1 MAIDALFVGRFR
13 DGAPERP
20 SRADQEAHSRPYPL
34 DTGSRPPVPPAFRL
48 GEYRLLSIR
57 MVAWATGLG
66 LVASALALTRVPN
79 LVDVAGCFLAIYAL
93 AFVCYAAGSW
103 AIERTG
109 GAPRATLGLVLG
121 VAVASR
127 LALLPTVPTLSTDAY
142 RYVWDARVA
151 RAGLSPFA
159 YAPTAPE
166 VSALRD
172 HEIYPRLNHSTW
184 RTIYPPG
191 AQVFFRAV
199 YALAPDSVRAMK
211 VGVAL
216 AELAALGLMLLL
228 VKQLGLPSSRVVV
241 YAWNPLVLVEVW
253 GSAHIDGL
261 VLPAVVGATL
271 AAVTRRPRSVAALL
285 AAGALVKLYPV
296 LLLPLLLGAAL
307 ETRDGHVESGARR
320 MVAARWG
327 VPTAIFVAVVAL
339 GYAPLA
345 RLGRD
350 ALGSLP
356 RYVSEEYFNPG
367 LVRTLV
373 NHSALALGA
382 VLAWAAW
389 ATWWRD
395 GASLA
400 IHARRLAGGSTV
412 LGPNVFPWY
421 AAWVVPFLALA
432 PSPSWI
438 GFTGTV
444 MLAYT
449 FFLATP
455 WAIPPWARA
464 VEFAPVG
471 LAALGWV
478 WTRRMAK
485 RARGAR
491 LSTTRDFTSS

>member
-1 MAIDALFVGRFR
+1 MRLLRGKIHAAGTNV
-13 DGAPERP
+13 
-20 SRADQEAHSRPYPL
+20 DQEAHSRPHPS
-34 DTGSRPPVPPAFRL
+34 DTGSRPPVPPAFHL
-48 GEYRLLSIR
+48 HQYRSLLTGI
-57 MVAWATGLG
+57 VAPAAGLG
-66 LVASALALTRVPN
+66 LVASVLVLARLPN
-79 LVDVAGCFLAIYAL
+79 LVAAAGSFLAIYGA
-93 AFVCYAAGSW
+93 AFACYVGGAW
-103 AIERTG
+103 AIERAG

-121 VAVASR
+121 VALVSR
-127 LALLPTVPTLSTDAY
+127 LALLPTLPTLSTDAY

-151 RAGLSPFA
+151 RAGLSPYA
-159 YAPTAPE
+159 YPPVAPE
-166 VSALRD
+166 VSRLRD
-172 HEIYPRLNHSTW
+172 HEIYPSLNHSTW

-191 AQVFFRAV
+191 AQAFFRAV

-216 AELAALGLMLLL
+216 AELAALGLMVLL
-228 VKQLGLPSSRVVV
+228 VNRLGLPTSRVVV

-253 GSAHIDGL
+253 GSAHLDGL

-271 AAVTRRPRSVAALL
+271 AAVTHRPRLVATLL

-307 ETRDGHVESGARR
+307 ERKGEGSEPATR
-320 MVAARWG
+320 AARVALATRWTM
-327 VPTAIFVAVVAL
+327 PAAIFVAILVL

-345 RLGRD
+345 GLGRE

-367 LVRTLV
+367 LLRSLV
-373 NHSALALGA
+373 DHSALTLGA
-382 VLAWAAW
+382 VLVWAAW

-395 GASLA
+395 GAPLA
-400 IHARRLAGGSTV
+400 ARARRLAGGATV

-438 GFTGTV
+438 AFTGTV

-449 FFLATP
+449 FFLGTP
-455 WAIPPWARA
+455 WAIPSWARA
-464 VEFAPVG
+464 VEFTPVG

-478 WTRRMAK
+478 WTRRGAK
-485 RARGAR
+485 RACPAR
-491 LSTTRDFTSS
+491 VSPPRDFTSS